1 MSSPRYWGPLP
12 GGTYTA
18 SYAPIANSAGKNS
31 LFYKTRRTSRMFLQ
45 KKKYGDFI
53 IKTLKEV
60 TFKKKITK
68 ETNLKIDIDID
79 SIAWVQILFKIEQ
92 EFGQF
97 RDMDTLINSTYET
110 VEELIAIIKKH
121 YEN

>member
-1 MSSPRYWGPLP
+1 
-12 GGTYTA
+12 
-18 SYAPIANSAGKNS
+18 
-31 LFYKTRRTSRMFLQ
+31 MFLQ

>member
-1 MSSPRYWGPLP
+1 
-12 GGTYTA
+12 
-18 SYAPIANSAGKNS
+18 
-31 LFYKTRRTSRMFLQ
+31 MFLQ

-53 IKTLKEV
+53 IKALKEV

-68 ETNLKIDIDID
+68 ETNLKVDMDID

-97 RDMDTLINSTYET
+97 RDMDTLINSPYET
-110 VEELIAIIKKH
+110 VGDLVAIIKRH